1 MQEIGLKLFKF
12 QVKKN
17 DLYIIIPIPKVG
29 LHLSLHGISENN
41 IHMHIRDR
49 IGLGIDEDI
58 PEPDS
63 LYREPEEWLKDFAK
77 FLYWPTHNSE
87 LLVVPMPVILEPNQW
102 GISLSKAEFRIDF
115 FRALQKL
122 TEHFGHYAHFMKAK
136 ELLSQIS
143 RLAQQKATAFDIT
156 QQKLVTFRQSKDIP
170 FMFGYKIESFKN
182 QWKGTKIWENL
193 FLPMDKA
200 LNYAKE
206 KRPDAFEEW
215 GIEDMQ
221 ALEDFYSDELDS
233 IPLLVEERLKELF
246 RKRLFN

>member
-1 MQEIGLKLFKF
+1 MKDIGFKFFKF

-17 DLYIIIPIPKVG
+17 GLYVIIPIPEVG

-58 PEPDS
+58 PQPDN
-63 LYREPEEWLKDFAK
+63 LYTKPEEWLKDFAK
-77 FLYWPTHNSE
+77 FLYWPAHNSM

-102 GISLSKAEFRIDF
+102 GISLSKGEFRIDL

-122 TEHFGHYAHFMKAK
+122 TEHFDHHAHFMKPK
-136 ELLSQIS
+136 ELLSQIP
-143 RLAQQKATAFDIT
+143 RLAQQRATAFDIT
-156 QQKLVTFRQSKDIP
+156 QQKLVTFHKSKDIP
-170 FMFGYKIESFKN
+170 FMFGYKIESFEN

-200 LNYAKE
+200 LSYVKE
-206 KRPDAFEEW
+206 KRPDAFEQW
-215 GIEDMQ
+215 GIKDMQ
-221 ALEDFYSDELDS
+221 ALEDFYSDKLDS
-233 IPLLVEERLKELF
+233 MPLLVKESFKKLLD
-246 RKRLFN
+246 KRLFN